1 MSWENENCRL
11 VELLS
16 TQQTSSRRTAHRFF
30 GEVSKKDRIHF
41 RFACSNAAFWECGV
55 LVGANP
61 SVGRWFGIFLC
72 SFNTSSCFFKGFLSL
87 STASFWDPFIF
98 SLRLSMFYVFLERKN
113 TTVGEN
119 MHHLRRTSFC

>member
-41 RFACSNAAFWECGV
+41 RFACSNAAFWESGV
-55 LVGANP
+55 LVGPNP
-61 SVGRWFGIFLC
+61 SVGRWFG
-72 SFNTSSCFFKGFLSL
+72 LSHYFCAVL
-87 STASFWDPFIF
+87 IHPVV
-98 SLRLSMFYVFLERKN
+98 YPVVFLKD
-113 TTVGEN
+113 
-119 MHHLRRTSFC
+119 F